1 MRITQVQ
8 FSELYRRH
16 LCRHSEIGL
25 NVLHLIAVLGVYFS
39 IAGIISAIAL
49 ILIPGVPP
57 LTAGAIALIPYTILI
72 LVYVPIGTA
81 SLNLAAIGLV
91 AGLEQTCPWLPS
103 WGHILLIVF
112 WHRVQLWSHHFY
124 TESFDLSPFSEKYRK
139 GFKLFL
145 ILAVFELPLLIH
157 YFLNLNALQR
167 ELKQLIPENH
177 VQPQT
182 ETSH

>member
-1 MRITQVQ
+1 MQFSQVQ

-16 LCRHSEIGL
+16 LCRHSEVGL

-39 IAGIISAIAL
+39 IAGIISAIAA

-57 LTAGAIALIPYTILI
+57 LAAVAIVLTPYTILI
-72 LVYVPIGTA
+72 LIYVPFGTA

-91 AGLEQTCPWLPS
+91 AGLEQTCPWLPA

-124 TESFDLSPFSEKYRK
+124 TDSFDMSPFAEKYRK
-139 GFKLFL
+139 GLKLFL
-145 ILAVFELPLLIH
+145 VLAVFELPLLIH
-157 YFLNLNALQR
+157 YFLKLKALR
-167 ELKQLIPENH
+167 SDLKQLNPETR
-177 VQPQT
+177 VRPQT
-182 ETSH
+182 